1 MKLRLFHFLGICH
14 LLSDVHA
21 LHGRNILSTEP
32 TPRFNE
38 SCGFLENAQM
48 CEDNCGQ
55 QFQECSVVCQD
66 QGSVQNLMTIYVS

>member
-1 MKLRLFHFLGICH
+1 MKLRLFPFLVICD

-21 LHGRNILSTEP
+21 LHGINILSTEP

-66 QGSVQNLMTIYVS
+66 QVPVQNLMTRHES